1 MMKTENWAIVASVLA
16 GVALAG
22 FFAAPSLLRGP
33 PRDQETLCQ
42 KTGPVGHTLILV
54 DKSDPW
60 SEVQAG
66 RLKRLVKQIGDE
78 LPAERMLSIYVFND
92 IFEPGFPPLIALCN
106 PGRTASEL
114 IGNPRREYVRWV
126 EKFGR
131 PLDEALTVLTQP
143 AKGNQS
149 PIVEAIGDVVSR
161 RENRVQ
167 TGDRSLVVVSDMLQN
182 SSQFSFF
189 GNTPGARDPERLQR
203 LVGRVWRDSD
213 GASWQ
218 LSVHQVQG
226 VYEPQRLEQAGTLWR
241 QALRS
246 LNIAVAWERL

>member
-1 MMKTENWAIVASVLA
+1 MRTESWAIVASVLA
-16 GVALAG
+16 GVALVG
-22 FFAAPSLLRGP
+22 FFAAPSLLKGP

-42 KTGPVGHTLILV
+42 KTGPVGHTLVLV

-66 RLKRLVKQIGDE
+66 RLKTLVKQIGEE

-92 IFEPGFPPLIALCN
+92 SFEPGFPALISLCN

-114 IGNPRREYVRWV
+114 IGNPRREYLRWV

-149 PIVEAIGDVVSR
+149 PIAEAVGDVVSR
-161 RENRVQ
+161 RENRVAS
-167 TGDRSLVVVSDMLQN
+167 GERNLVLVSDMLQN
-182 SSQFSFF
+182 SGQFSMF
-189 GNTPGARDPERLQR
+189 GNAAGARDPDRLQR
-203 LVGRVWRDSD
+203 LVGKIWQDTGARDWR
-213 GASWQ
+213 

-226 VYEPQRLEQAGTLWR
+226 VYDAQRLEQASTLWR
-241 QALRS
+241 QALQKLGIS
-246 LNIAVAWERL
+246 VSWDRL

>member
-1 MMKTENWAIVASVLA
+1 MKTENLAIVASLLA
-16 GVALAG
+16 GVALVG

-33 PRDQETLCQ
+33 PRDQETLCP

-66 RLKRLVKQIGDE
+66 RLKKLVKQIGDE

-92 IFEPGFPPLIALCN
+92 VFEPGFPALISLCN

-114 IGNPRREYVRWV
+114 IGNPRREYVKWV

-149 PIVEAIGDVVSR
+149 PIVEAVGDVVSR
-161 RENRVQ
+161 RENRVP
-167 TGDRSLVVVSDMLQN
+167 TGDRSLVLVSDMLQN
-182 SSQFSFF
+182 SGQFTVF
-189 GNTPGARDPERLQR
+189 GNAAGARDPERLRR
-203 LVGRVWRDSD
+203 LLDKVWQDS
-213 GASWQ
+213 GAKSWA
-218 LSVHQVQG
+218 LSIHQVQG
-226 VYEPQRLEQAGTLWR
+226 VYDQSRLEQTAALWK
-241 QALRS
+241 QAFQK
-246 LNIAVAWERL
+246 LNVSVSWDRL

>member
-1 MMKTENWAIVASVLA
+1 MKTENWAIVASVLA
-16 GVALAG
+16 GVALIG

-33 PRDQETLCQ
+33 PRDEETLCQ
-42 KTGPVGHTLILV
+42 KTGPTGHTLILV

-78 LPAERMLSIYVFND
+78 LPAERLLSIYVFND
-92 IFEPGFPPLIALCN
+92 VFEPGFPPLISLCN

-114 IGNPRREYVRWV
+114 IGNPRREYLRWV

-161 RENRVQ
+161 RENRVPN
-167 TGDRSLVVVSDMLQN
+167 GDRALVLVSDMLQN
-182 SSQFSFF
+182 SKGFSVF
-189 GNTPGARDPERLQR
+189 GNGAGARDPERLRQ
-203 LVGRVWRDSD
+203 LVDKTWKAAD
-213 GASWQ
+213 GASWR
-218 LSVHQVQG
+218 LDIHQVQG
-226 VYEPQRLEQAGTLWR
+226 VYEPQRLEQAAALWR
-241 QALRS
+241 QALQS
-246 LNIAVAWERL
+246 LKIGFSWERL

>member
-1 MMKTENWAIVASVLA
+1 MKTENWAIVASVLA
-16 GVALAG
+16 GVALVG

-33 PRDQETLCQ
+33 PRDEETLCQ
-42 KTGPVGHTLILV
+42 KTGPTGHTLILV

-78 LPAERMLSIYVFND
+78 LPAERLMSIYVFND
-92 IFEPGFPPLIALCN
+92 IFEPGFPPLISLCN

-114 IGNPRREYVRWV
+114 IGNPRREYLRWV

-161 RENRVQ
+161 RENRVPA
-167 TGDRSLVVVSDMLQN
+167 GDRTLVLVSDMLQN
-182 SSQFSFF
+182 SKGFSVF
-189 GNTPGARDPERLQR
+189 GNGAGARDPERLRQ
-203 LVGRVWRDSD
+203 LVDRTWKASD

-218 LSVHQVQG
+218 LGIHQVQG
-226 VYEPQRLEQAGTLWR
+226 VYEPQRLEQAAALWR
-241 QALRS
+241 QALQS
-246 LNIAVAWERL
+246 LKIGFSWERL

>member
-1 MMKTENWAIVASVLA
+1 MKTENLAIVASLLA
-16 GVALAG
+16 GVALVG

-33 PRDQETLCQ
+33 PRDQETLCP

-66 RLKRLVKQIGDE
+66 RLKKLVKQIGDE

-92 IFEPGFPPLIALCN
+92 VFEPGFPALISLCN

-114 IGNPRREYVRWV
+114 IGNPRREYVKWV

-161 RENRVQ
+161 RENRVPN
-167 TGDRSLVVVSDMLQN
+167 GDRSLVLVSDMLQN
-182 SSQFSFF
+182 SGQFTVF
-189 GNTPGARDPERLQR
+189 GNAAGARDPERLRR
-203 LVGRVWRDSD
+203 LLDKVWQDS
-213 GASWQ
+213 GAKTWT
-218 LSVHQVQG
+218 LSIHQVQG
-226 VYEPQRLEQAGTLWR
+226 VYDQNRLEQAAALWK
-241 QALRS
+241 QAFQK
-246 LNIAVAWERL
+246 LNIAVSWDRL